1 VRGAVKI
8 FSPFLCK
15 NLQLYIP
22 HITLSKTL
30 PPCQFPQFSITS
42 KQKTQ
47 AFQKQTNQ
55 PCSRGNLT
63 KELNFSNSFILENP
77 PMNQETAKK
86 VIKILLSADGGCVFC
101 VSELIELFVLQFPEY
116 KTLAGELFK
125 SKFETDIE
133 LPEERKHE
141 EIKLLR
147 MG

>member
-1 VRGAVKI
+1 
-8 FSPFLCK
+8 
-15 NLQLYIP
+15 
-22 HITLSKTL
+22 
-30 PPCQFPQFSITS
+30 
-42 KQKTQ
+42 
-47 AFQKQTNQ
+47 
-55 PCSRGNLT
+55 
-63 KELNFSNSFILENP
+63 
-77 PMNQETAKK
+77 MNQETAKK